1 MKKLKK
7 LYNWIIPTC
16 MFFFMEGVN
25 IFFPYYPAWVM
36 KYGKKARAIVYGYW
50 LVNKP
55 IRFYNFLS
63 SELGTVTG
71 YNIDKDYA
79 TIHLCCRKT
88 NTDTVLYL
96 GNFNQFNN
104 DTYLRTV
111 YNRLRYYFF
120 YNFVWIW
127 LDDLNN
133 IVGINKSALTK
144 DNTVLASEFLKLPIA
159 KRVKLVDKIKLY
171 PSVFD
176 RTYQDPTK
184 SIELNKFKNRIWF
197 VIHQYLYNYLRDKA
211 VKSTYED
218 QYCLGS
224 KNGFI
229 YNPGLDR
236 ACLTIIGYNIILR
249 KKI

>member
-7 LYNWIIPTC
+7 LYNWMIPTF

-36 KYGKKARAIVYGYW
+36 RFGKKARAIVYGYW
-50 LVNKP
+50 LINKP
-55 IRFYNFLS
+55 TRFYNFLS

-79 TIHLCCRKT
+79 TIYLHCRKT
-88 NTDTVLYL
+88 NNDTVLYL

-104 DTYLRTV
+104 DSYLRMF

-133 IVGINKSALTK
+133 IVGINKSVLTK

-176 RTYQDPTK
+176 RTYQDPN
-184 SIELNKFKNRIWF
+184 SIIELNKFKNRIWF
-197 VIHQYLYNYLRDKA
+197 VKHQYLYNYLRDKA